1 MPARRDARNSPYVHV
16 SADVSAAARVG
27 PSVRPSVR
35 LSRAVRACHGAWRDT
50 AMTSP

>member
-27 PSVRPSVR
+27 PSVR